1 MSAEEETKPVRHL
14 ASATPRVGRNL
25 AAAALFFSP
34 RSRRNARDLLRVP
47 AARADARCLPR
58 VSQQTEEK
66 KEETPAAP
74 IFGFGAAGGFGA
86 AATFDPSAFASAPKA
101 AAEGGD
107 DDDDA
112 AAAAAAEAECKAEF
126 VPVVKLE
133 QVETASGEENEDVLF
148 EAKSKA
154 YRFTEGEWKERGLGP
169 IKLLQDKDSKK
180 IRVLMRREKTLKV
193 CANFF
198 VKPGTKVEE
207 HAGSEKARVF
217 TTMDCS
223 DGDIRPVMVNMCV
236 KFGSAEKAQTFQDEF
251 EKAMEVMKQFEGEES
266 EEKKDGDAA
275 ADALA
280 DKVAEAKVGE
290 EEKKEEA

>member
-1 MSAEEETKPVRHL
+1 
-14 ASATPRVGRNL
+14 
-25 AAAALFFSP
+25 
-34 RSRRNARDLLRVP
+34 
-47 AARADARCLPR
+47 
-58 VSQQTEEK
+58 
-66 KEETPAAP
+66 
-74 IFGFGAAGGFGA
+74 
-86 AATFDPSAFASAPKA
+86 
-101 AAEGGD
+101 
-107 DDDDA
+107 
-112 AAAAAAEAECKAEF
+112 
-126 VPVVKLE
+126 
-133 QVETASGEENEDVLF
+133 
-148 EAKSKA
+148 
-154 YRFTEGEWKERGLGP
+154 
-169 IKLLQDKDSKK
+169 
-180 IRVLMRREKTLKV
+180 MRREKTLKV

-236 KFGSAEKAQTFQDEF
+236 KFGSAEKAQAFQDEF

-280 DKVAEAKVGE
+280 DKVAEAKVGD

>member
-1 MSAEEETKPVRHL
+1 MILLEIFFDESICCA
-14 ASATPRVGRNL
+14 ASAAVSAGV
-25 AAAALFFSP
+25 ACVYFF
-34 RSRRNARDLLRVP
+34 
-47 AARADARCLPR
+47 RCFFFFPSASSLP
-58 VSQQTEEK
+58 
-66 KEETPAAP
+66 
-74 IFGFGAAGGFGA
+74 GGGFGA

-101 AAEGGD
+101 AAEGD
-107 DDDDA
+107 DAAAGDDDA

-133 QVETASGEENEDVLF
+133 QVTTASGEENEDVLF

-154 YRFTEGEWKERGLGP
+154 YRFTDGEWKERGLGP
-169 IKLLQDKDSKK
+169 IKLLKDKDSRK

-198 VKPGTKVEE
+198 VVPGTKIEE

-223 DGDIRPVMVNMCV
+223 DGDIRPTFVNMCV
-236 KFGSAEKAQTFQDEF
+236 KFGSAEKAQGFQDEF
-251 EKAMEVMKQFEGEES
+251 EKAMEVMKEFEGEES
-266 EEKKDGDAA
+266 EEKKEGDAA

-280 DKVAEAKVGE
+280 DQVAETKVGE
-290 EEKKEEA
+290 EEKAE